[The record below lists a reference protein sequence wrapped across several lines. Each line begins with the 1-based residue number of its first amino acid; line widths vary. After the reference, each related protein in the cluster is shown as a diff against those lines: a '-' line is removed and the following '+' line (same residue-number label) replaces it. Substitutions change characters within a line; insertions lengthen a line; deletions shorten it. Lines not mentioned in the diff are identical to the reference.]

1 MGLLRFSPAIIFG
14 VAIALIAFLSLGVA
28 FSVLDPTPPR
38 TIVMSTG
45 PEGSAY
51 AEFAE
56 QYRKQLLAHGINL
69 ELRSSGGAGENLERL
84 TEPLGDV
91 DVTFVTMGATGSK
104 NASNVESLGAMF
116 FEPLWVFTNDSD
128 LAKGNMATI
137 QEKRISIGPVG
148 SRTNSTTRYLFKL
161 RGIESGL
168 PLFLTLNP
176 VEAAEKLKAGEIDAV
191 FMVTPAA
198 TAVVKDLLGSQ
209 KVKLAS
215 FKQADAYAALF
226 PQIKKLSVPAGV
238 GNLAKHLPPEDVNIL
253 AFTTILAVREDLH
266 PGIQSLLLDASTQI
280 HSVPDLFH
288 AEGSFPSSRVFYI
301 PLSSSASQYFTS
313 GKPFLQRFLPFWL
326 SILVMQL
333 LVAAL
338 PLIGVIYPALKILP
352 SAYNWTM
359 RRRIFRLYGELR
371 RLEAELVSNASDG
384 SDGNFVEKLN
394 ELDRKVS
401 NLKVPVTFSNL
412 VYALR
417 AHIDVVRARLE

>member
-1 MGLLRFSPAIIFG
+1 MGFLRLNPTKIFV
-14 VAIALIAFLSLGVA
+14 VAIVLVACLSLSVA
-28 FSVLDPTPPR
+28 FSLLNPTPPR

-45 PEGSAY
+45 PDGSAY

-56 QYRKQLLAHGINL
+56 QYREHLLVNGINL
-69 ELRSSGGAGENLERL
+69 ELRSSGGAGENLKRL
-84 TEPLGDV
+84 TEPQGDV
-91 DVTFVTMGATGSK
+91 DVTFVTMGATGSIQ
-104 NASNVESLGAMF
+104 ASNVESLGAMF

-128 LAKGNMATI
+128 LANGNLGSI

-148 SRTNSTTRYLFKL
+148 SRTNSSTRYLFKL
-161 RGIESGL
+161 WGIESDQ

-176 VEAAEKLKAGEIDAV
+176 VDAAEKLKAGEIDAV
-191 FMVTPAA
+191 FMVTYSA
-198 TAVVKDLLGSQ
+198 TAVVKDLLATQ
-209 KVKLAS
+209 DVKLVG
-215 FKQADAYAALF
+215 FKRANAYAALY

-238 GNLAKHLPPEDVNIL
+238 GSLAKNLPPEDVNIL

-266 PGIQSLLLDASTQI
+266 PGIQSLLLDAATQI

-288 AEGSFPSSRVFYI
+288 ADGSFPSNKVFHI
-301 PLSSSASQYFTS
+301 PLSPSASRYFTS

-326 SILVMQL
+326 SVLVMQI

-338 PLIGVIYPALKILP
+338 PLIGVVYPALKILP
-352 SAYNWTM
+352 SVYNWTM

-371 RLEAELVSNASDG
+371 RLEAELVNNAING
-384 SDGNFVEKLN
+384 SEGNFAEKLD
-394 ELDRKVS
+394 ELDRTVS

-417 AHIDVVRARLE
+417 AHIDVVRTRLE